1 MGKFSVALLFGG
13 PSQERGISLNSA
25 RSVLDHLASDS
36 IEIVPI
42 YIDTHC
48 QAHLID
54 SKQLYS
60 NTPEDFDFKITELGT
75 ALDEELLIRTLKKAD
90 ITYPVIH
97 GNYGEGGELTGFL
110 EKNDIPFIGSPSD
123 VVKTVFDKYDAAWE
137 LERLGFTSL
146 PALLLE
152 NPSEEND
159 LGRIES
165 FFQNNQ
171 LQKAIV
177 KPTRSG
183 SSIGVTLA
191 HSAEEALAA
200 AQQLYQDKVDTRF
213 VIEPFAK
220 GKEFTVI
227 VLENVDEE
235 PVALLPTEIEITD
248 PEQSL
253 FDYRLK
259 YLPTRQVA
267 YHMPPRFD
275 EVTVTAIRHQAES
288 LFSKLGLRDVV
299 RIDGWVMDDGRIWFS
314 DFNLASGLEQNSFF
328 FLQSAYLGWGHSE
341 LLNYILHVACKR
353 RGITPPNLTRISET
367 DDKLPVRVLFGGDS
381 SERQVSLM
389 SGTNVWLKLRKSQ
402 KYSPSPYLLDTD
414 GFYWKLP
421 YAATLRHTVEEVGAA
436 CNQMLEEMER
446 LHNYQESMG
455 GRLCQNTTFSIAT
468 LNSPICM
475 SEQDFLQDNTQ
486 IFLAVHGGRG
496 ENGELQ
502 DVFKNADIR
511 FTGSLSASARLCMDK
526 YETGKVLENY
536 GKHGILVAPKKKL
549 DTGTLL
555 RLNQEKLKQLWER
568 ITEELK
574 TRSLIIKPLNDGC
587 SSGIC
592 KLTSPE
598 DFKRYLDLLEK
609 GAARM
614 PAKYLP
620 HVATPIEMPSTC
632 PRYLLLETF
641 VNSDKL
647 ILKNNKIEW
656 KKNSGWVEITVGV
669 LGARGALKALKP
681 SVTVSSAEILSLE
694 EKFQGGTGV
703 NITPPPEPW
712 VKPEAWKRAQINI
725 QFVANTLGMNGFG
738 RIDAFMN
745 CNSGSVLII
754 EANSIPG
761 LTPSTVIYHQALAE
775 EPALTPTQF
784 LETIL
789 EYSN

>member
-1 MGKFSVALLFGG
+1 MGKFKVALIFGG

-25 RSVLDHLASDS
+25 RSVMDHLEGET
-36 IEIVPI
+36 IEIIPI
-42 YIDTHC
+42 YIDLEKK
-48 QAHLID
+48 AYLID
-54 SKQLYS
+54 SRNLYS
-60 NTPEDFDFKITELGT
+60 NTPDDYDFKINELGT
-75 ALDEELLIRTLKKAD
+75 ALTTETLISTIRETD
-90 ITYPVIH
+90 IAFPVIH
-97 GNYGEGGELTGFL
+97 GNYGEGGELTELL
-110 EKNDIPFIGSPSD
+110 ETHNLPYIGSPAE
-123 VVKTVFDKYDAAWE
+123 VVKTVFDKYDASWE
-137 LERLGFTSL
+137 LERLGFTTL

-152 NPSEEND
+152 NPTEEND

-165 FFQNNQ
+165 FFQNNE
-171 LQKAIV
+171 LTKAVI

-183 SSIGVTLA
+183 SSIGVTLVYTP
-191 HSAEEALAA
+191 EEALAVA
-200 AQQLYQDKVDTRF
+200 HQLYQDKVDTRF
-213 VIEPFAK
+213 ILEPFAT

-227 VLENVDEE
+227 VLENAENT

-248 PEQSL
+248 SEQSL

-259 YLPTRQVA
+259 YLPTPQVA

-275 EVTVTAIRHQAES
+275 DVTVNSIRSQAES

-328 FLQSAYLGWGHSE
+328 FLQGAYLGWTHKE
-341 LLNYILHVACKR
+341 MLRYVLHISCKR
-353 RGITPPNLTRISET
+353 RGIDTPKADTVSSNEE
-367 DDKLPVRVLFGGDS
+367 KLPVRVLFGGDS

-389 SGTNVWLKLRKSQ
+389 SGTNVWLKLRNSN

-414 GFYWKLP
+414 GYYWNLP

-436 CNQMLEEMER
+436 CNQMLEKMTR
-446 LHNYQESMG
+446 LQDFQADMG
-455 GRLCQNTTFSIAT
+455 RRLCVDTPFSITT
-468 LNSPICM
+468 LNSPVCL
-475 SEQDFLQDNTQ
+475 SEEDFLQDKTQ

-502 DVFKNADIR
+502 DVFKKADIR
-511 FTGSLSASARLCMDK
+511 FTGSLSAAAKLCMDK
-526 YETGKVLENY
+526 YETGNALENF
-536 GKHGILVAPKKKL
+536 GKYGILIAPKKKL
-549 DTGTLL
+549 DTGTLI
-555 RLNQEKLKQLWER
+555 RLGPDKLKLLWERVTEKLKS
-568 ITEELK
+568 
-574 TRSLIIKPLNDGC
+574 TRLIVKPLGDGC

-592 KLTSPE
+592 RLTSVE
-598 DFKRYLDLLEK
+598 DLQRYLDLLEK

-614 PAKYLP
+614 PAKYLA
-620 HVATPIEMPSTC
+620 HISLPIEMPSTC
-632 PRYLLLETF
+632 PQFLLLETF
-641 VNSDKL
+641 INTDTL

-656 KKNSGWVEITVGV
+656 QDNSGWIEITVGV

-681 SVTVSSAEILSLE
+681 SITVSSAEILSLE

-712 VKPEAWKRAQINI
+712 VKPETWKRAQTNI
-725 QFVANTLGMNGFG
+725 QFVANTLGINGFG
-738 RIDAFMN
+738 RIDAFMHRS
-745 CNSGSVLII
+745 SGNVLII

-775 EPALTPTQF
+775 DTPLTPTRF